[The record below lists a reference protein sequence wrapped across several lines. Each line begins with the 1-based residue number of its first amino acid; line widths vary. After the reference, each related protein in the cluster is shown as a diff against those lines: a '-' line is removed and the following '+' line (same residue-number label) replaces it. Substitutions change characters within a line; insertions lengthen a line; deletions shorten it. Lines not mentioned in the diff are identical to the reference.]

1 VAEEIELSTLRKD
14 IETALRKEHERQT
27 RIAIGM
33 RTGTAPR
40 EVVKAKLTLLEEY
53 IELCE
58 DDDLNI
64 IMKVER
70 EFPENGRIRL

>member
-1 VAEEIELSTLRKD
+1 MAEEIELSTLRKD
-14 IETALRKEHERQT
+14 IEMALRKEHERQT

-58 DDDLNI
+58 DDNI
-64 IMKVER
+64 NVIMKVER
-70 EFPENGRIRL
+70 EYPENGRIRL